1 MKLFYLIK
9 QAWNKSLSIRI
20 IATTFIVS
28 TVLVTIIGL
37 ILINRVSSGILSSK
51 ESSSLTEASS
61 AINEAQRVVS
71 ATDIGAGSPTVSVI
85 VDTAVTA
92 LAVRAGQSGLY
103 DVLFLSAEEMSKQGL
118 PERGTNLVAETSVS
132 DELRNQ
138 VENSDKLLWS
148 YTQINYLDGRNIPG
162 LVIGAPIKIN
172 NVGTYS
178 LFLLFPLDKEE
189 ETIRIIRS
197 AVLVTGIFLIFGLL
211 ILVWYLTRSVLSPV
225 RKTANAAERL
235 RMGLLNE
242 RVPVSGEDDLA
253 KLAGSFN
260 SMAASI
266 QQQIGQL
273 EQMSRMQRRFVSDV
287 SHELRTP
294 LTTVRMAAD
303 VLYESR
309 NQYTGETARAA
320 ELLSTQIER
329 FEILLSQLLEIS
341 RFDAGAADLSLKQT
355 NIKNLIEKTAD
366 SLSNL
371 LTKQETP
378 VVINGSAPEIEMD
391 PRRIERVLRNL
402 ISNASEYGVGK
413 PIEVEIG
420 SDEEAIAVI
429 VKDQG
434 PGLKPGESSLVF
446 NRFWRADPARART
459 TGGTGLGLAIALED
473 ARLHSGWLDAWGSPG
488 QGTMFRLTLPR
499 VAHKAIS
506 KSPLAIGL
514 GDEKQLELDMSAL
527 AELMTTIPM
536 GTKNE

>member
-1 MKLFYLIK
+1 VKFFYQFK
-9 QAWNKSLSIRI
+9 QAWNKSLSLRI

-28 TVLVTIIGL
+28 TILVTIIGL
-37 ILINRVSSGILSSK
+37 ILINRVSSGILTSK
-51 ESSSLTEASS
+51 ESSSVTEASS
-61 AINEAQRVVS
+61 AINEAQKVVT
-71 ATDIGAGSPTVSVI
+71 ATDTGAGAPNISTV

-103 DVLFLSAEEMSKQGL
+103 DVLFLASSDISKQGL
-118 PERGTNLVAETSVS
+118 PERGTNLVAENSVS
-132 DELRNQ
+132 EDLRSR
-138 VENSDKLLWS
+138 VEKTEKLLWA
-148 YTQINYLDGRNIPG
+148 YTEIYYLDGRKIPG
-162 LVIGAPIKIN
+162 LVVAAPIKIN
-172 NVGTYS
+172 NVGNYS

-189 ETIRIIRS
+189 ETIGIIRS
-197 AVLVTGIFLIFGLL
+197 AVLATGILLIFGLL

-225 RKTANAAERL
+225 RKTAEAAERL

-273 EQMSRMQRRFVSDV
+273 EQMSRMQKRFVSDV

-309 NQYTGETARAA
+309 DQYTGETARAA

-341 RFDAGAADLSLKQT
+341 RFDAGAADLSLNMV
-355 NIKNLIEKTAD
+355 NIKDVIEKTAD

-371 LTKQETP
+371 LAKQETP
-378 VVINGSAPEIEMD
+378 VVITGSAPEIELD
-391 PRRIERVLRNL
+391 QRRIERVLRNL
-402 ISNASEYGVGK
+402 ISNASEYGEGK

-420 SDEEAIAVI
+420 SDEDTIAVV
-429 VKDQG
+429 VKDRG

-473 ARLHSGWLDAWGSPG
+473 ARLHSGWIDVWGAPG
-488 QGTMFRLTLPR
+488 KGTMFRLTLPR
-499 VAHKAIS
+499 IAHTAIS
-506 KSPLAIGL
+506 SSSLPLGL
-514 GDEKQLELDMSAL
+514 GTEEKYELDMSAL
-527 AELMTTIPM
+527 QEMLDPESKIA
-536 GTKNE
+536 KQ

>member
-1 MKLFYLIK
+1 VKFFYQFR
-9 QAWNKSLSIRI
+9 QAWNKSLGLRI

-28 TVLVTIIGL
+28 TILVTIIGL
-37 ILINRVSSGILSSK
+37 ILINRVSSGILTSK
-51 ESSSLTEASS
+51 ESSSITEASS
-61 AINEAQRVVS
+61 AINEAQKVVT
-71 ATDIGAGSPTVSVI
+71 ATDTGAGAPNISTV

-92 LAVRAGQSGLY
+92 LAVRAGQSGLF
-103 DVLFLSAEEMSKQGL
+103 DILFLASSGISKQGL
-118 PERGTNLVAETSVS
+118 PERGTNLVAENSVS
-132 DELRNQ
+132 EDLRSR
-138 VENSDKLLWS
+138 VEKTEKLLWA
-148 YTQINYLDGRNIPG
+148 YTEINYLDDRKIPG
-162 LVIGAPIKIN
+162 LVVAAPIKIN
-172 NVGTYS
+172 NVGNYS
-178 LFLLFPLDKEE
+178 LFLLFPLDEEE
-189 ETIRIIRS
+189 ETIGIIRS
-197 AVLVTGIFLIFGLL
+197 SVLATGIFLIFGLL

-225 RKTANAAERL
+225 RKTAEAAERL

-273 EQMSRMQRRFVSDV
+273 EQMSRMQKRFVSDV

-309 NQYTGETARAA
+309 DQYTGETARAA

-341 RFDAGAADLSLKQT
+341 RFDAGAADLSLT
-355 NIKNLIEKTAD
+355 MVNIKDVIEKTAD

-371 LTKQETP
+371 LAKQETP
-378 VVINGSAPEIEMD
+378 VVITGSAPEIELD
-391 PRRIERVLRNL
+391 QRRIERVLRNL
-402 ISNASEYGVGK
+402 ISNASEYGEGK

-420 SDEEAIAVI
+420 SDEDTIAVV
-429 VKDQG
+429 VKDRG

-446 NRFWRADPARART
+446 NRFWRSDPARART

-473 ARLHSGWLDAWGSPG
+473 ARLHSGWIDVWGSPG
-488 QGTMFRLTLPR
+488 KGTMFRLTLPR
-499 VAHKAIS
+499 IAHKAIS
-506 KSPLAIGL
+506 SSSLPLGIGSE
-514 GDEKQLELDMSAL
+514 EKYELDMSAL
-527 AELMTTIPM
+527 QEVLDPESENA
-536 GTKNE
+536 KQ

>member
-1 MKLFYLIK
+1 MKYFYQFK
-9 QAWNKSLSIRI
+9 QAWNKSLSLRI
-20 IATTFIVS
+20 IATTFAVS

-37 ILINRVSSGILSSK
+37 VLVNRVSSGILTSK
-51 ESSSLTEASS
+51 ESSSITEASS
-61 AINEAQRVVS
+61 AINEAQRVVV
-71 ATDIGAGSPTVSVI
+71 ATDTGAGAPTLSVV

-103 DVLFLSAEEMSKQGL
+103 DVLFLASPEISKQGL
-118 PERGTNLVAETSVS
+118 PERGTNLVAENSVN
-132 DELRNQ
+132 DELKSR
-138 VENSDKLLWS
+138 VALTDKLLWS
-148 YTQINYLDGRNIPG
+148 YTKIIYLDGRSVPG
-162 LVIGAPIKIN
+162 LVVGAPIKIN

-189 ETIRIIRS
+189 ETIGIIRS
-197 AVLVTGIFLIFGLL
+197 SVLATGIFLIFGLL
-211 ILVWYLTRSVLSPV
+211 ILVWYLTRSVLAPV

-273 EQMSRMQRRFVSDV
+273 EKMSRMQKRFVSDV

-309 NQYTGETARAA
+309 DQYTGETARAA

-341 RFDAGAADLSLKQT
+341 RFDAGAADLSLT
-355 NIKNLIEKTAD
+355 NVNIKNVIEKTAE

-371 LTKQETP
+371 LARQETP
-378 VVINGSAPEIEMD
+378 VVITGQAPDIEMD
-391 PRRIERVLRNL
+391 QRRIERVLRNL
-402 ISNASEYGVGK
+402 ISNASEYGAGK

-420 SDEEAIAVI
+420 SDDDAIAI
-429 VKDQG
+429 VVRDKG

-473 ARLHSGWLDAWGSPG
+473 ARLHSGWLDAWGAPG
-488 QGTMFRLTLPR
+488 KGTMFRLTLPR
-499 VAHKAIS
+499 VAQAAIT
-506 KSPLAIGL
+506 KSPLPL
-514 GDEKQLELDMSAL
+514 GTGEDEKLEFDMSAL
-527 AELMTTIPM
+527 QELFNVD
-536 GTKNE
+536 TKSEN

>member
-1 MKLFYLIK
+1 MKFFYQFK
-9 QAWNKSLSIRI
+9 QAWNKSLGLRI

-28 TVLVTIIGL
+28 TILVTIIGL
-37 ILINRVSSGILSSK
+37 ILINRVSSGILTSK
-51 ESSSLTEASS
+51 ESSSITEASS
-61 AINEAQRVVS
+61 AINEAQKVVT
-71 ATDIGAGSPTVSVI
+71 ATDTGAGAPNISTV

-92 LAVRAGQSGLY
+92 LAVRAGQSGLF
-103 DVLFLSAEEMSKQGL
+103 DVLFLASSDISKQGL
-118 PERGTNLVAETSVS
+118 PERGTNLVAENSVS
-132 DELRNQ
+132 EDLRSR
-138 VENSDKLLWS
+138 VEKTEKLLWA
-148 YTQINYLDGRNIPG
+148 YTEINYLDGRKIPG
-162 LVIGAPIKIN
+162 LVVAAPIKIN
-172 NVGTYS
+172 NVGDYS

-189 ETIRIIRS
+189 ETIGIIRS
-197 AVLVTGIFLIFGLL
+197 AVLATGILLIFGLL

-225 RKTANAAERL
+225 RKTAEAAERL

-242 RVPVSGEDDLA
+242 RVPVRGEDDLA

-273 EQMSRMQRRFVSDV
+273 EQMSRMQKRFVSDV

-309 NQYTGETARAA
+309 DQYTGETARAA

-341 RFDAGAADLSLKQT
+341 RFDAGAADLSLNMV
-355 NIKNLIEKTAD
+355 NIKDVIEKTAD

-371 LTKQETP
+371 LAKQETP
-378 VVINGSAPEIEMD
+378 VVITGSAPEIELD
-391 PRRIERVLRNL
+391 QRRIERVLRNL
-402 ISNASEYGVGK
+402 ISNASEYGEGK

-420 SDEEAIAVI
+420 SDEDTIAVV
-429 VKDQG
+429 VKDKG

-473 ARLHSGWLDAWGSPG
+473 ARLHSGWIDVWGSPG
-488 QGTMFRLTLPR
+488 KGTMFRLTLPR
-499 VAHKAIS
+499 IAHKAIS
-506 KSPLAIGL
+506 SSSLPLGT
-514 GDEKQLELDMSAL
+514 GSEEKYELDMSAL
-527 AELMTTIPM
+527 QEMLDPESKIA
-536 GTKNE
+536 KQ

>member
-1 MKLFYLIK
+1 VKYFYQFK
-9 QAWNKSLSIRI
+9 QAWNKSLSLRI

-28 TVLVTIIGL
+28 TILVTIIGL
-37 ILINRVSSGILSSK
+37 ILINRVSSGILTSK
-51 ESSSLTEASS
+51 ESSSITEASS
-61 AINEAQRVVS
+61 AINEAQKVVT
-71 ATDIGAGSPTVSVI
+71 ATDTGAGAPNISTV

-92 LAVRAGQSGLY
+92 LAVRAGQSGLF
-103 DVLFLSAEEMSKQGL
+103 DVLFLASSDISKQGL
-118 PERGTNLVAETSVS
+118 PERGTNLVAENSVS
-132 DELRNQ
+132 EDLRSR
-138 VENSDKLLWS
+138 VEKTEKLLWA
-148 YTQINYLDGRNIPG
+148 YTEINYLDDRKIPG
-162 LVIGAPIKIN
+162 LVVAAPIKIN
-172 NVGTYS
+172 NVGNYS
-178 LFLLFPLDKEE
+178 LFLLFPLDEEE
-189 ETIRIIRS
+189 ETIGIIRS
-197 AVLVTGIFLIFGLL
+197 SVLATGIFIIFGLL

-225 RKTANAAERL
+225 RKTAEAAERL

-273 EQMSRMQRRFVSDV
+273 EQMSRMQKRFVSDV

-309 NQYTGETARAA
+309 DQYTGETARAA

-341 RFDAGAADLSLKQT
+341 RFDAGAADLSLNKV
-355 NIKNLIEKTAD
+355 NIKDVIEKTAD

-371 LTKQETP
+371 LAKQETP
-378 VVINGSAPEIEMD
+378 VVITGSAPEIELD
-391 PRRIERVLRNL
+391 QRRIERVLRNL
-402 ISNASEYGVGK
+402 ISNASEYGEGK

-420 SDEEAIAVI
+420 SDEDTIAVV
-429 VKDQG
+429 VKDKG

-446 NRFWRADPARART
+446 NRFWRADPARARN

-473 ARLHSGWLDAWGSPG
+473 ARLHSGWIDVWGSPG
-488 QGTMFRLTLPR
+488 KGTMFRLTLPR
-499 VAHKAIS
+499 IAHKAIS
-506 KSPLAIGL
+506 SSSLPLGV
-514 GDEKQLELDMSAL
+514 GNDEKYELDMSAL
-527 AELMTTIPM
+527 QEMLDPESKIA
-536 GTKNE
+536 KQ

>member
-1 MKLFYLIK
+1 MKYFYQFK
-9 QAWNKSLSIRI
+9 HAWNKSLSLRI

-28 TVLVTIIGL
+28 TILVTVIGL
-37 ILINRVSSGILSSK
+37 ILINRVSSGILTSK
-51 ESSSLTEASS
+51 ESTSITEASS
-61 AINEAQRVVS
+61 AINEAQKVIT
-71 ATDIGAGSPTVSVI
+71 ATDTGAGAPNISTV

-92 LAVRAGQSGLY
+92 LAVRAGQSGLF
-103 DVLFLSAEEMSKQGL
+103 DVLFLASSDISKQGL
-118 PERGTNLVAETSVS
+118 PERGTNLVAENSVS
-132 DELRNQ
+132 EDLRSR
-138 VENSDKLLWS
+138 VERTEKLLWA
-148 YTQINYLDGRNIPG
+148 YTEINYLDGQKIPG
-162 LVIGAPIKIN
+162 LVVAAPIKIN
-172 NVGTYS
+172 NVGNYS

-189 ETIRIIRS
+189 ETIGIIRS
-197 AVLVTGIFLIFGLL
+197 AVLATGIFLIFGLL

-225 RKTANAAERL
+225 RKTAEAAERL

-273 EQMSRMQRRFVSDV
+273 EHMSRMQKRFVSDV

-309 NQYTGETARAA
+309 DQYTGETARAA

-341 RFDAGAADLSLKQT
+341 RFDAGAADLSLNMV
-355 NIKNLIEKTAD
+355 NIKDVIEKTAD

-371 LTKQETP
+371 LAIQETP
-378 VVINGSAPEIEMD
+378 VVITGSAPEIELD
-391 PRRIERVLRNL
+391 QRRIERVLRNL
-402 ISNASEYGVGK
+402 ISNASEYGEGK

-420 SDEEAIAVI
+420 SDEDTIAVV
-429 VKDQG
+429 VKDKG

-473 ARLHSGWLDAWGSPG
+473 ARLHSGWIDVWGSPG
-488 QGTMFRLTLPR
+488 KGTMFRLTLPR
-499 VAHKAIS
+499 IAYKAIS
-506 KSPLAIGL
+506 SSSLPLGIGRE
-514 GDEKQLELDMSAL
+514 EKYELDMSAL
-527 AELMTTIPM
+527 QEMLDPD
-536 GTKNE
+536 TKIAKQ

>member
-1 MKLFYLIK
+1 MKFFYQFK
-9 QAWNKSLSIRI
+9 QAWNKSLSLRI

-28 TVLVTIIGL
+28 TILVTVIGL
-37 ILINRVSSGILSSK
+37 ILINRVSSGILTSK
-51 ESSSLTEASS
+51 ESSSITEASS
-61 AINEAQRVVS
+61 AINEAQKVVT
-71 ATDIGAGSPTVSVI
+71 ATDTGAGAPNISTV

-103 DVLFLSAEEMSKQGL
+103 DVLFLASTDISKQGL
-118 PERGTNLVAETSVS
+118 PERGTNLVAENSVS
-132 DELRNQ
+132 EDLRSR
-138 VENSDKLLWS
+138 VEKTEKLLWA
-148 YTQINYLDGRNIPG
+148 YTEIYYLDGRKIPG
-162 LVIGAPIKIN
+162 LVVAAPIKIN
-172 NVGTYS
+172 NVGNYS

-189 ETIRIIRS
+189 ETIGIIRS
-197 AVLVTGIFLIFGLL
+197 AVLATGILLIFGLL

-225 RKTANAAERL
+225 RKTAEAAERL

-273 EQMSRMQRRFVSDV
+273 EQMSRMQKRFVSDV

-309 NQYTGETARAA
+309 DQYTGETARAA

-341 RFDAGAADLSLKQT
+341 RFDAGAADLSLNMV
-355 NIKNLIEKTAD
+355 NIKDVIEKTAD

-371 LTKQETP
+371 LAKQETP
-378 VVINGSAPEIEMD
+378 VVITGSAPEIELD
-391 PRRIERVLRNL
+391 QRRIERVLRNL
-402 ISNASEYGVGK
+402 ISNASEYGEGK

-420 SDEEAIAVI
+420 SDEDTIAVV
-429 VKDQG
+429 VKDRG

-473 ARLHSGWLDAWGSPG
+473 ARLHSGWIDVWGAPG
-488 QGTMFRLTLPR
+488 KGTMFRLTLPR
-499 VAHKAIS
+499 IAHKAIS
-506 KSPLAIGL
+506 SSSLPLGL
-514 GDEKQLELDMSAL
+514 GTEEKYELDMSAL
-527 AELMTTIPM
+527 QEMLDPESKIA
-536 GTKNE
+536 KQ

>member
-1 MKLFYLIK
+1 MKFFYQFK
-9 QAWNKSLSIRI
+9 QAWNKSLSLRI

-28 TVLVTIIGL
+28 TILVTIIGL
-37 ILINRVSSGILSSK
+37 ILINRVSSGILTSK
-51 ESSSLTEASS
+51 ESSSVTEASS
-61 AINEAQRVVS
+61 AINEAQKVVT
-71 ATDIGAGSPTVSVI
+71 ATDTGAGAPNISTV

-103 DVLFLSAEEMSKQGL
+103 DVLFLASSDISKQGL
-118 PERGTNLVAETSVS
+118 PERGTNLVAENSVS
-132 DELRNQ
+132 EDLRSR
-138 VENSDKLLWS
+138 VEKTEKLLWA
-148 YTQINYLDGRNIPG
+148 YTEIYYLDGRKIPG
-162 LVIGAPIKIN
+162 LVVAAPIKIN
-172 NVGTYS
+172 NVGNYS

-189 ETIRIIRS
+189 ETIGIIRS
-197 AVLVTGIFLIFGLL
+197 AVLATGILLIFGLI

-225 RKTANAAERL
+225 RKTAEAAERL

-273 EQMSRMQRRFVSDV
+273 EQMSRMQKRFVSDV

-309 NQYTGETARAA
+309 DQYTGETARAA

-341 RFDAGAADLSLKQT
+341 RFDAGAADLSLNMV
-355 NIKNLIEKTAD
+355 NIKDVIEKTAD

-371 LTKQETP
+371 LAKQETP
-378 VVINGSAPEIEMD
+378 VVITGSAPEIELD
-391 PRRIERVLRNL
+391 QRRIERVLRNL
-402 ISNASEYGVGK
+402 ISNASEYGEGK

-420 SDEEAIAVI
+420 SDEDTIAVV
-429 VKDQG
+429 VKDKG

-446 NRFWRADPARART
+446 NRFWRADPARARN

-473 ARLHSGWLDAWGSPG
+473 ARLHSGWIDVWGSPG
-488 QGTMFRLTLPR
+488 KGTMFRLTLPR
-499 VAHKAIS
+499 IAHKAIS
-506 KSPLAIGL
+506 SSSLPLGT
-514 GDEKQLELDMSAL
+514 GSEEKYELDMSAL
-527 AELMTTIPM
+527 QEMMDPESKI
-536 GTKNE
+536 TKQ

>member
-1 MKLFYLIK
+1 MKFFYQFK
-9 QAWNKSLSIRI
+9 QTWNKSLSLRI
-20 IATTFIVS
+20 ISTTFIVS

-37 ILINRVSSGILSSK
+37 VLINRVSTGILSAK

-61 AINEAQRVVS
+61 AINEAQKVVT
-71 ATDIGAGSPTVSVI
+71 ATDTGAGEPTLSVV

-103 DVLFLSAEEMSKQGL
+103 DVLFLASSEISKQGL
-118 PERGTNLVAETSVS
+118 PERGTNLVSENSVS
-132 DELRNQ
+132 DELKSR
-138 VENSDKLLWS
+138 VEQTDKLLWA
-148 YTQINYLDGRNIPG
+148 YTEIKYLDGRNVPG
-162 LVIGAPIKIN
+162 LVVGAPIQIN

-189 ETIRIIRS
+189 ETIGIIRS
-197 AVLVTGIFLIFGLL
+197 AVLATGIFLIFGLL
-211 ILVWYLTRSVLSPV
+211 ILVWYLTRSVLAPV
-225 RKTANAAERL
+225 RKTANAAEKL

-273 EQMSRMQRRFVSDV
+273 EQMSRLQKRFVSDV

-309 NQYTGETARAA
+309 DQYTGETARAA

-341 RFDAGAADLSLKQT
+341 RFDAGVADLSLSSI
-355 NIKNLIEKTAD
+355 NIKDLIEKTAE

-371 LTKQETP
+371 LAKQETP
-378 VVINGSAPEIEMD
+378 VVITGTAPNID
-391 PRRIERVLRNL
+391 LDQRRIERVLRNL
-402 ISNASEYGVGK
+402 ISNASEYGEGK

-420 SDEEAIAVI
+420 SDDDAIAVV
-429 VKDQG
+429 VKDKG
-434 PGLKPGESSLVF
+434 AGLKPGESSLVF

-473 ARLHSGWLDAWGSPG
+473 ARLHSGWLDAWGAPG
-488 QGTMFRLTLPR
+488 KGTMFRLTLPR
-499 VAHKAIS
+499 NPDKSLA
-506 KSPLAIGL
+506 KSPLSIGV
-514 GDEKQLELDMSAL
+514 GDDEKLELDMTAL
-527 AELMTTIPM
+527 QELLMSDQK
-536 GTKNE
+536 KNQ

>member
-1 MKLFYLIK
+1 MKFFY
-9 QAWNKSLSIRI
+9 QFRQSWNKSLSLRI
-20 IATTFIVS
+20 ISTTFIVS
-28 TVLVTIIGL
+28 TVSVTIIGI
-37 ILINRVSSGILSSK
+37 ILINRVSSGILSAK

-61 AINEAQRVVS
+61 AINEAQKVVT
-71 ATDIGAGSPTVSVI
+71 ATDTGAGEPTLSVV

-103 DVLFLSAEEMSKQGL
+103 DVLFLASSEISKQGL
-118 PERGTNLVAETSVS
+118 PERGTNLVAENSVS
-132 DELRNQ
+132 EELKLR
-138 VENSDKLLWS
+138 VETTDKLLWA
-148 YTQINYLDGRNIPG
+148 YTEIKYLDGRNIPG
-162 LVIGAPIKIN
+162 LVVAAPIRIN

-178 LFLLFPLDKEE
+178 LFLLFPLGEEE
-189 ETIRIIRS
+189 ETIGIIRS
-197 AVLVTGIFLIFGLL
+197 AVLATGIFLIFGLL
-211 ILVWYLTRSVLSPV
+211 ILVWYLTRSVLAPV
-225 RKTANAAERL
+225 RKTANAAEKL

-273 EQMSRMQRRFVSDV
+273 EQMSRLQKRFVSDV

-309 NQYTGETARAA
+309 DQYTGETARAA

-329 FEILLSQLLEIS
+329 FETLLSQLLEIS
-341 RFDAGAADLSLKQT
+341 RFDAGAADLILT
-355 NIKNLIEKTAD
+355 NINIRDLIEKTAD

-371 LTKQETP
+371 LAKQATP
-378 VVINGSAPEIEMD
+378 VVITGSAPNID
-391 PRRIERVLRNL
+391 LDQRRIERVLRNL
-402 ISNASEYGVGK
+402 ISNASEYGEGK

-420 SDEEAIAVI
+420 SDDDAIAVV

-434 PGLKPGESSLVF
+434 AGLKPGESSLIF

-488 QGTMFRLTLPR
+488 KGTMFRLTLP
-499 VAHKAIS
+499 KNFDKS
-506 KSPLAIGL
+506 LNKSPLSIGM
-514 GDEKQLELDMSAL
+514 GDEEKMALDMTAL
-527 AELMTTIPM
+527 QELLMSDQKK
-536 GTKNE
+536 KN

>member
-1 MKLFYLIK
+1 VKFFYQFR
-9 QAWNKSLSIRI
+9 QAWNKSLSLRI

-28 TVLVTIIGL
+28 TISVTIIGL
-37 ILINRVSSGILSSK
+37 ILINRVSSGILTSK
-51 ESSSLTEASS
+51 ESSSITEASS
-61 AINEAQRVVS
+61 AINEAQKVVT
-71 ATDIGAGSPTVSVI
+71 ATDTGAGAPNISTV

-92 LAVRAGQSGLY
+92 LAVRAGQSGLF
-103 DVLFLSAEEMSKQGL
+103 DVLFLASSDISKQGL
-118 PERGTNLVAETSVS
+118 PERGTNLVAENSVS
-132 DELRNQ
+132 EDLRIR
-138 VENSDKLLWS
+138 VEKTEKLLWAN
-148 YTQINYLDGRNIPG
+148 TEINYLDGRKIPG
-162 LVIGAPIKIN
+162 LVVAAPIKIN
-172 NVGTYS
+172 NVGNYS

-189 ETIRIIRS
+189 ETIGIIRS
-197 AVLVTGIFLIFGLL
+197 AVLATGIFLIFGLL

-225 RKTANAAERL
+225 RKTAEAAERL

-273 EQMSRMQRRFVSDV
+273 EQMSRMQKRFVSDV

-309 NQYTGETARAA
+309 DQYTGETARAA

-341 RFDAGAADLSLKQT
+341 RFDAGVADLSLNMV
-355 NIKNLIEKTAD
+355 NIKDVIEKTAD

-371 LTKQETP
+371 LAIQETP
-378 VVINGSAPEIEMD
+378 VVITGSAPEIELD
-391 PRRIERVLRNL
+391 QRRIERVLRNL
-402 ISNASEYGVGK
+402 ISNASEYGEGK

-420 SDEEAIAVI
+420 SDEDTIAVV
-429 VKDQG
+429 VKDKG

-473 ARLHSGWLDAWGSPG
+473 ARLHSGWIDVWGSPG
-488 QGTMFRLTLPR
+488 KGTMFRLTLPR
-499 VAHKAIS
+499 IAHKAIS
-506 KSPLAIGL
+506 SSSLPLGT
-514 GDEKQLELDMSAL
+514 GSEEKYELDMSAL
-527 AELMTTIPM
+527 QEMLDPESKIAKP
-536 GTKNE
+536 

>member
-1 MKLFYLIK
+1 VKFFYQFK
-9 QAWNKSLSIRI
+9 QSWNKSLSLRI
-20 IATTFIVS
+20 ISTTFIVS

-37 ILINRVSSGILSSK
+37 VLINRVSAGILSSK

-61 AINEAQRVVS
+61 AINEAQKVVT
-71 ATDIGAGSPTVSVI
+71 ATDTGAGEPTLSVV

-103 DVLFLSAEEMSKQGL
+103 DVLFLASSEISKQGL
-118 PERGTNLVAETSVS
+118 PERGTNLVSENSVS
-132 DELRNQ
+132 DELKSR
-138 VENSDKLLWS
+138 VEQTDKLLWA
-148 YTQINYLDGRNIPG
+148 YTEIKYLDGRNVPG
-162 LVIGAPIKIN
+162 LVAGAPIQIN

-189 ETIRIIRS
+189 ETIGIIRS
-197 AVLVTGIFLIFGLL
+197 AVLATGIFLIFGLL
-211 ILVWYLTRSVLSPV
+211 ILVWYLTRSVLAPV
-225 RKTANAAERL
+225 RKTANAAEKL

-273 EQMSRMQRRFVSDV
+273 EQMSRLQKRFVSDV

-309 NQYTGETARAA
+309 DQYTGETARAA

-341 RFDAGAADLSLKQT
+341 RFDAGVADLSLT
-355 NIKNLIEKTAD
+355 SINIKDLIEKTAD

-371 LTKQETP
+371 LAKQETP
-378 VVINGSAPEIEMD
+378 VVITGTAPNID
-391 PRRIERVLRNL
+391 LDQRRIERVLRNL
-402 ISNASEYGVGK
+402 ISNASEYGEGK

-420 SDEEAIAVI
+420 SDDDAIAVV
-429 VKDQG
+429 VKDKG
-434 PGLKPGESSLVF
+434 AGLKPGESSLVF

-473 ARLHSGWLDAWGSPG
+473 ARLHSGWLDAWGAPG
-488 QGTMFRLTLPR
+488 KGTMFRLTLPR
-499 VAHKAIS
+499 NPDKSLA
-506 KSPLAIGL
+506 KSPLSIGV
-514 GDEKQLELDMSAL
+514 GDDEKLELDMTAL
-527 AELMTTIPM
+527 QELLMSDQK
-536 GTKNE
+536 KNQ

>member
-1 MKLFYLIK
+1 VKYFNQFK
-9 QAWNKSLSIRI
+9 QAWNKSLSLRI

-28 TVLVTIIGL
+28 TILVTIIGL
-37 ILINRVSSGILSSK
+37 ILINRVSSGILTSK
-51 ESSSLTEASS
+51 ESSSITEASS
-61 AINEAQRVVS
+61 AINEAQKVVT
-71 ATDIGAGSPTVSVI
+71 ATDTGAGAPNISTV

-92 LAVRAGQSGLY
+92 LAVRAGQSGLF
-103 DVLFLSAEEMSKQGL
+103 DVLFLASSDISKQGL
-118 PERGTNLVAETSVS
+118 PERGTNLVAENSVS
-132 DELRNQ
+132 EDLRSR
-138 VENSDKLLWS
+138 VEKTEKLLWA
-148 YTQINYLDGRNIPG
+148 YTEINYLDDRKIPG
-162 LVIGAPIKIN
+162 LVVAAPIKIN
-172 NVGTYS
+172 NVGNYS
-178 LFLLFPLDKEE
+178 LFLLFPLDEEE
-189 ETIRIIRS
+189 ETIGIIRS
-197 AVLVTGIFLIFGLL
+197 SVLATGIFLIFGLL

-225 RKTANAAERL
+225 RKTAEAAERL

-273 EQMSRMQRRFVSDV
+273 EQMSRMQKRFVSDV

-309 NQYTGETARAA
+309 DQYTGETARAA

-341 RFDAGAADLSLKQT
+341 RFDAGAADLSLNKV
-355 NIKNLIEKTAD
+355 NIKDVIEKTAD

-371 LTKQETP
+371 LAKQETP
-378 VVINGSAPEIEMD
+378 VVITGSAPEIELD
-391 PRRIERVLRNL
+391 QRRIERVLRNL
-402 ISNASEYGVGK
+402 ISNASEYGEGK

-420 SDEEAIAVI
+420 SDEDTIAVV
-429 VKDQG
+429 VKDKG

-446 NRFWRADPARART
+446 NRFWRADPARARN

-473 ARLHSGWLDAWGSPG
+473 ARLHSGWIDVWGSPG
-488 QGTMFRLTLPR
+488 KGTMFRLTLPR
-499 VAHKAIS
+499 IAHKAIS
-506 KSPLAIGL
+506 SSSLPLGV
-514 GDEKQLELDMSAL
+514 GNDEKYELDMSAL
-527 AELMTTIPM
+527 QEMLDPESKIA
-536 GTKNE
+536 KQ

>member
-1 MKLFYLIK
+1 MKYFYQFK
-9 QAWNKSLSIRI
+9 QAWNKSLSLRI

-28 TVLVTIIGL
+28 TILVTVIGL
-37 ILINRVSSGILSSK
+37 ILINRVSSGILTSK
-51 ESSSLTEASS
+51 ESSSITEASS
-61 AINEAQRVVS
+61 AINEAQKVVT
-71 ATDIGAGSPTVSVI
+71 ATDTGAGAPNISTV

-103 DVLFLSAEEMSKQGL
+103 DVLFLASSDISKQGL
-118 PERGTNLVAETSVS
+118 PERGTNLVAENSVS
-132 DELRNQ
+132 EDLRSR
-138 VENSDKLLWS
+138 VEKTEKLLWA
-148 YTQINYLDGRNIPG
+148 YTEINYLDGRKIPG
-162 LVIGAPIKIN
+162 LVVAAPIKIN
-172 NVGTYS
+172 NVGNYS

-189 ETIRIIRS
+189 ETIGIIRS
-197 AVLVTGIFLIFGLL
+197 AVLATGIFLIFGLL

-225 RKTANAAERL
+225 RKTADAAERL

-273 EQMSRMQRRFVSDV
+273 EQMSRMQKRFVSDV

-309 NQYTGETARAA
+309 DQYTGETARAA

-341 RFDAGAADLSLKQT
+341 RFDAGAADLSLNMV
-355 NIKNLIEKTAD
+355 NIKDVIEKTAD

-371 LTKQETP
+371 LAKQETP
-378 VVINGSAPEIEMD
+378 VVITGSAPEIELD
-391 PRRIERVLRNL
+391 QRRIERVLRNL
-402 ISNASEYGVGK
+402 ISNASEYGEGK

-420 SDEEAIAVI
+420 SDKDTIAVV
-429 VKDQG
+429 VKDKG
-434 PGLKPGESSLVF
+434 PGLKPGESALVF

-473 ARLHSGWLDAWGSPG
+473 ARLHSGWIDVWGAPG
-488 QGTMFRLTLPR
+488 KGTMFRLTLPR
-499 VAHKAIS
+499 ISHKAIS
-506 KSPLAIGL
+506 SSSLPLGIGSE
-514 GDEKQLELDMSAL
+514 EKYELDMSAL
-527 AELMTTIPM
+527 QEMLDPDSKIA
-536 GTKNE
+536 KQ

>member
-1 MKLFYLIK
+1 VKFFYLFK
-9 QAWNKSLSIRI
+9 QSWNKSLSLRI
-20 IATTFIVS
+20 ISTTFIVS

-37 ILINRVSSGILSSK
+37 VLINRVSTGILSAK

-61 AINEAQRVVS
+61 AINEAQKVVT
-71 ATDIGAGSPTVSVI
+71 ATDTGAGEPTLSVV

-103 DVLFLSAEEMSKQGL
+103 DVLFLASSEISKQGL
-118 PERGTNLVAETSVS
+118 PERGTNLVSENSVS
-132 DELRNQ
+132 DELKSR
-138 VENSDKLLWS
+138 VEQTDKLLWA
-148 YTQINYLDGRNIPG
+148 YTEIKYLDGRNVPG
-162 LVIGAPIKIN
+162 LVAGAPIQIN

-189 ETIRIIRS
+189 ETIGIIRS
-197 AVLVTGIFLIFGLL
+197 AVLATGIFLIFGLL
-211 ILVWYLTRSVLSPV
+211 ILVWYLTRSVLAPV
-225 RKTANAAERL
+225 RKTANAAEKL

-273 EQMSRMQRRFVSDV
+273 EQMSRLQKRFVSDV

-309 NQYTGETARAA
+309 DQYTGETARAA

-341 RFDAGAADLSLKQT
+341 RFDAGVADLSLT
-355 NIKNLIEKTAD
+355 SINIKDLIEKTAD

-371 LTKQETP
+371 LAKQETP
-378 VVINGSAPEIEMD
+378 VVITGTAPNID
-391 PRRIERVLRNL
+391 LDQRRIERVLRNL
-402 ISNASEYGVGK
+402 ISNASEYGEGK

-420 SDEEAIAVI
+420 SDDDAIAVV
-429 VKDQG
+429 VKDKG
-434 PGLKPGESSLVF
+434 AGLKPGESSLVF

-473 ARLHSGWLDAWGSPG
+473 ARLHSGWLDAWGAPG
-488 QGTMFRLTLPR
+488 KGTMFRLTLPR
-499 VAHKAIS
+499 NPGKSLA
-506 KSPLAIGL
+506 KSPLSIGV
-514 GDEKQLELDMSAL
+514 GDDEKLELDMTAL
-527 AELMTTIPM
+527 QELLMSEQK
-536 GTKNE
+536 KNQ

>member
-1 MKLFYLIK
+1 VKFFYQFK
-9 QAWNKSLSIRI
+9 QAWNKSLGLRI

-28 TVLVTIIGL
+28 TILVTIIGL
-37 ILINRVSSGILSSK
+37 ILINGVSSGILTSK
-51 ESSSLTEASS
+51 ESSSITEASS
-61 AINEAQRVVS
+61 AINEAQKVVT
-71 ATDIGAGSPTVSVI
+71 ATDTGAGAPNISTV

-92 LAVRAGQSGLY
+92 LAVRAGQSGLF
-103 DVLFLSAEEMSKQGL
+103 DILFLASSGISKQGL
-118 PERGTNLVAETSVS
+118 PERGTNLVAENSVS
-132 DELRNQ
+132 EDLRSR
-138 VENSDKLLWS
+138 VEKTEKLLWA
-148 YTQINYLDGRNIPG
+148 YTEINYLDDRKIPG
-162 LVIGAPIKIN
+162 LVVAAPIKIN
-172 NVGTYS
+172 NVGNYS
-178 LFLLFPLDKEE
+178 LFLLFPLDEEE
-189 ETIRIIRS
+189 ETIGIIRS
-197 AVLVTGIFLIFGLL
+197 SVLATGIFLIFGLL

-225 RKTANAAERL
+225 RKTAEAAERL

-266 QQQIGQL
+266 QLQIGQL
-273 EQMSRMQRRFVSDV
+273 EQMSRMQKRFVSDV

-309 NQYTGETARAA
+309 DQYTGETARAA

-341 RFDAGAADLSLKQT
+341 RFDAGAADLSLT
-355 NIKNLIEKTAD
+355 MVNIKDVIEKTAD

-371 LTKQETP
+371 LAKQETP
-378 VVINGSAPEIEMD
+378 VVITGSAPEIELD
-391 PRRIERVLRNL
+391 QRRIERVLRNL
-402 ISNASEYGVGK
+402 ISNASEYGEGK

-420 SDEEAIAVI
+420 SDEDTIAVV
-429 VKDQG
+429 VKDRG

-473 ARLHSGWLDAWGSPG
+473 ARLHSGWIDVWGSPG
-488 QGTMFRLTLPR
+488 KGTMFRLTLPR
-499 VAHKAIS
+499 IAHKAIS
-506 KSPLAIGL
+506 SSSLPLGIGSE
-514 GDEKQLELDMSAL
+514 EKYELDMSAL
-527 AELMTTIPM
+527 QEVLDPESENA
-536 GTKNE
+536 KQ

>member
-1 MKLFYLIK
+1 MNYYSQLR
-9 QAWNKSLSIRI
+9 QAWNKSLSLRI
-20 IATTFIVS
+20 IATTFFVS
-28 TVLVTIIGL
+28 TLLVTIIGL
-37 ILINRVSSGILSSK
+37 VLINRVSSGILTSK
-51 ESSSLTEASS
+51 ESSSITEASS
-61 AINEAQRVVS
+61 AINEAQKVVT
-71 ATDIGAGSPTVSVI
+71 ATETGAGAPNISTV

-92 LAVRAGQSGLY
+92 LAIRAGQSGLY
-103 DVLFLSAEEMSKQGL
+103 DVLFLASKEIATQGL
-118 PERGTNLVAETSVS
+118 PERGTNLVSESSVS
-132 DELRNQ
+132 EELKNR
-138 VENSDKLLWS
+138 VEKTDKLLWA
-148 YTQINYLDGRNIPG
+148 YTEITYLDGRKIPG
-162 LVIGAPIKIN
+162 LVVAAPIKIN
-172 NVGTYS
+172 NVGSYS

-189 ETIRIIRS
+189 ETIAIIRS
-197 AVLVTGIFLIFGLL
+197 AVLATGIFLIFGLL

-225 RKTANAAERL
+225 RKTAEAAERL

-273 EQMSRMQRRFVSDV
+273 EQMSRMQKRFVSDV

-320 ELLSTQIER
+320 ELLSNQIER

-341 RFDAGAADLSLKQT
+341 RFDAGAADLSLSKV
-355 NIKNLIEKTAD
+355 NIKDVIENTAD

-371 LTKQETP
+371 LAKQETP
-378 VVINGSAPEIEMD
+378 VVITGTAPEIEMD
-391 PRRIERVLRNL
+391 KRRIERVLRNL
-402 ISNASEYGVGK
+402 ISNASEYGEGK

-420 SDEEAIAVI
+420 SDEEAIAVV
-429 VKDQG
+429 VKDKG

-473 ARLHSGWLDAWGSPG
+473 ARLHSGWLDAWGAPG
-488 QGTMFRLTLPR
+488 KGTMFRLTLPR
-499 VAHKAIS
+499 IAHKSIN
-506 KSPLAIGL
+506 KSPLTIGV
-514 GDEKQLELDMSAL
+514 GSEEKHELDMSAL
-527 AELMTTIPM
+527 QELIDVDQKSDP
-536 GTKNE
+536 K

>member
-1 MKLFYLIK
+1 VKYFYQFK
-9 QAWNKSLSIRI
+9 QAWNKSLSLRI

-28 TVLVTIIGL
+28 TILVTIIGL
-37 ILINRVSSGILSSK
+37 ILINRVSSGILTSK
-51 ESSSLTEASS
+51 ESSSITEASS
-61 AINEAQRVVS
+61 AINEAQKVVT
-71 ATDIGAGSPTVSVI
+71 ATDTGAGAPNISTV

-92 LAVRAGQSGLY
+92 LAVRAGQSGLF
-103 DVLFLSAEEMSKQGL
+103 DVLFLASSDISKQGL
-118 PERGTNLVAETSVS
+118 PERGTNLVAENSVS
-132 DELRNQ
+132 EDLRSR
-138 VENSDKLLWS
+138 VEKTEKLLWA
-148 YTQINYLDGRNIPG
+148 YTEINYLDDRKIPG
-162 LVIGAPIKIN
+162 LVVAAPIKIN
-172 NVGTYS
+172 NVGNYS
-178 LFLLFPLDKEE
+178 LFLLFPLDEEE
-189 ETIRIIRS
+189 ETIGIIRS
-197 AVLVTGIFLIFGLL
+197 SVLATGIFLIFGLL

-225 RKTANAAERL
+225 RKTAEAAERL

-273 EQMSRMQRRFVSDV
+273 EQMSRMQKRFVSDV

-309 NQYTGETARAA
+309 DQYTGETARAA

-341 RFDAGAADLSLKQT
+341 RFDAGAADLSLNKV
-355 NIKNLIEKTAD
+355 NIKDVIEKTAD

-371 LTKQETP
+371 LAKQETP
-378 VVINGSAPEIEMD
+378 VVITGSAPEIELD
-391 PRRIERVLRNL
+391 QRRIERVLRNL
-402 ISNASEYGVGK
+402 ISNASEYGEGK

-420 SDEEAIAVI
+420 SDEDTIAVV
-429 VKDQG
+429 VKDKG

-446 NRFWRADPARART
+446 NRFWRADPARARN

-473 ARLHSGWLDAWGSPG
+473 ARLHSGWIDVWGSPG
-488 QGTMFRLTLPR
+488 KGTMFRLTLPR
-499 VAHKAIS
+499 IAHKAIS
-506 KSPLAIGL
+506 SSSLPLGV
-514 GDEKQLELDMSAL
+514 GNDEKYELDMSAL
-527 AELMTTIPM
+527 QEMLDPESKIAQQ
-536 GTKNE
+536 

>member
-1 MKLFYLIK
+1 MKFFYQFK
-9 QAWNKSLSIRI
+9 QSWNKSLSLRI
-20 IATTFIVS
+20 ISTTFIVS

-37 ILINRVSSGILSSK
+37 VLINRVSTGILSAK

-61 AINEAQRVVS
+61 AINEAQKVVT
-71 ATDIGAGSPTVSVI
+71 ATDTGAGEPTLSVV

-103 DVLFLSAEEMSKQGL
+103 DVLFLASSEISKQGL
-118 PERGTNLVAETSVS
+118 PERGTNLVSENSVS
-132 DELRNQ
+132 DELKSR
-138 VENSDKLLWS
+138 VEQTDKLLWA
-148 YTQINYLDGRNIPG
+148 YTEIKYLDGRNAPG
-162 LVIGAPIKIN
+162 LVVGAPIQIN

-189 ETIRIIRS
+189 ETIGIIRS
-197 AVLVTGIFLIFGLL
+197 AVLATGIFLIFGLL
-211 ILVWYLTRSVLSPV
+211 ILVWYLTRSVLAPV
-225 RKTANAAERL
+225 RKTANAAEKL

-273 EQMSRMQRRFVSDV
+273 EQMSRLQKRFVSDV

-309 NQYTGETARAA
+309 DQYTGETARAA

-341 RFDAGAADLSLKQT
+341 RFDAGVADLSLT
-355 NIKNLIEKTAD
+355 SINIKDLIEKTAE

-371 LTKQETP
+371 LAKQETP
-378 VVINGSAPEIEMD
+378 VVITGTAPNID
-391 PRRIERVLRNL
+391 LDQRRIERVLRNL
-402 ISNASEYGVGK
+402 ISNASEYGEGK

-420 SDEEAIAVI
+420 SDDDAIAVV
-429 VKDQG
+429 VKDKG
-434 PGLKPGESSLVF
+434 AGLKPGESSLVF

-473 ARLHSGWLDAWGSPG
+473 ARLHSGWLDAWGAPG
-488 QGTMFRLTLPR
+488 KGTMFRLTLPR
-499 VAHKAIS
+499 NPGKSLA
-506 KSPLAIGL
+506 KSPLSIGV
-514 GDEKQLELDMSAL
+514 GDDEKLELDMTAL
-527 AELMTTIPM
+527 QELLMSDQK
-536 GTKNE
+536 KNQ

>member
-1 MKLFYLIK
+1 VKFFYQFK
-9 QAWNKSLSIRI
+9 QAWNKSLGLRI

-28 TVLVTIIGL
+28 TILVTIIGL
-37 ILINRVSSGILSSK
+37 ILINRVSSGILTSK
-51 ESSSLTEASS
+51 ESSSITEASS
-61 AINEAQRVVS
+61 AINEAQKVVT
-71 ATDIGAGSPTVSVI
+71 ATDTGAGAPNISTV

-92 LAVRAGQSGLY
+92 LAVRAGQSGLF
-103 DVLFLSAEEMSKQGL
+103 DVLFLASSDISKQGL
-118 PERGTNLVAETSVS
+118 PERGTNLVAENSVS
-132 DELRNQ
+132 EDLRSR
-138 VENSDKLLWS
+138 VEKTEKLLWA
-148 YTQINYLDGRNIPG
+148 YTEINYLDGRKIPG
-162 LVIGAPIKIN
+162 LVVAAPIKIN
-172 NVGTYS
+172 NVGDYS

-189 ETIRIIRS
+189 ETIGIIRS
-197 AVLVTGIFLIFGLL
+197 AVLATGILLIFGLL

-225 RKTANAAERL
+225 RKTAEAAERL

-242 RVPVSGEDDLA
+242 RVPVRGEDDLA

-273 EQMSRMQRRFVSDV
+273 EQMSRMQKRFVSDV

-309 NQYTGETARAA
+309 DQYTGETARAA

-341 RFDAGAADLSLKQT
+341 RFDAGAADLSLNMVNNKDV
-355 NIKNLIEKTAD
+355 IEKTAD

-371 LTKQETP
+371 LAKQETP
-378 VVINGSAPEIEMD
+378 VVITGSAPEIELD
-391 PRRIERVLRNL
+391 QRRIERVLRNL
-402 ISNASEYGVGK
+402 ISNASEYGEGK

-420 SDEEAIAVI
+420 SDEDTIAVV
-429 VKDQG
+429 VKDKG

-473 ARLHSGWLDAWGSPG
+473 ARLHSGWIDVWGSPG
-488 QGTMFRLTLPR
+488 KGTMFRLTLPR
-499 VAHKAIS
+499 IAHKAIS
-506 KSPLAIGL
+506 SSSLPLGT
-514 GDEKQLELDMSAL
+514 GSEEKYELDMSAL
-527 AELMTTIPM
+527 QEMLDPESKIA
-536 GTKNE
+536 KQ

>member
-1 MKLFYLIK
+1 VKFFYQFK
-9 QAWNKSLSIRI
+9 QAWNKSLSLRI

-28 TVLVTIIGL
+28 TILVTIIGL
-37 ILINRVSSGILSSK
+37 ILINRVSSGILTSK
-51 ESSSLTEASS
+51 ESSSVTEASS
-61 AINEAQRVVS
+61 AINEAQKVVT
-71 ATDIGAGSPTVSVI
+71 ATDTGAGAPNISTV

-103 DVLFLSAEEMSKQGL
+103 DVLFLASSDISKQGL
-118 PERGTNLVAETSVS
+118 PERGTNLVAENSVS
-132 DELRNQ
+132 EDLRSR
-138 VENSDKLLWS
+138 VEKTEKLLWA
-148 YTQINYLDGRNIPG
+148 YTEIYYLDGRKIPG
-162 LVIGAPIKIN
+162 LVVAAPIKIN
-172 NVGTYS
+172 NVGNYS

-189 ETIRIIRS
+189 ETIGIIRS
-197 AVLVTGIFLIFGLL
+197 AVLATGILLIFGLL

-225 RKTANAAERL
+225 RKTAEAAERL

-273 EQMSRMQRRFVSDV
+273 EQMSRMQKRFVSDV

-309 NQYTGETARAA
+309 DQYTGDTARAA

-341 RFDAGAADLSLKQT
+341 RFDAGAADLSLNMV
-355 NIKNLIEKTAD
+355 NIKDVIEKTAD

-371 LTKQETP
+371 LAKQETP
-378 VVINGSAPEIEMD
+378 VVITGSAPEIELD
-391 PRRIERVLRNL
+391 QRRIERVLRNL
-402 ISNASEYGVGK
+402 ISNASEYGEGK

-420 SDEEAIAVI
+420 SDEDTIAVV
-429 VKDQG
+429 VKDRG

-473 ARLHSGWLDAWGSPG
+473 ARLHSGWIDVWGAPG
-488 QGTMFRLTLPR
+488 KGTMFRLTLPR
-499 VAHKAIS
+499 IAHTAIS
-506 KSPLAIGL
+506 SSSLPLGL
-514 GDEKQLELDMSAL
+514 GTEEKYELDMSAL
-527 AELMTTIPM
+527 QEMLDPESKIA
-536 GTKNE
+536 KQ

>member
-1 MKLFYLIK
+1 MKFFYQFK
-9 QAWNKSLSIRI
+9 QAWNKSLSLRI

-28 TVLVTIIGL
+28 TILVTIIGL
-37 ILINRVSSGILSSK
+37 ILINRVSSGILTSK
-51 ESSSLTEASS
+51 ESSSVTEASS
-61 AINEAQRVVS
+61 AINEAQKVVT
-71 ATDIGAGSPTVSVI
+71 ATDTGAGAPNISTV

-103 DVLFLSAEEMSKQGL
+103 DVLFLTSSDISKQGL
-118 PERGTNLVAETSVS
+118 PERGTNLVAENSVS
-132 DELRNQ
+132 EDLRSR
-138 VENSDKLLWS
+138 VEKTEKLLWA
-148 YTQINYLDGRNIPG
+148 YTEIYYLDGRKIPG
-162 LVIGAPIKIN
+162 LVVAAPIKIN
-172 NVGTYS
+172 NVGNYS

-189 ETIRIIRS
+189 ETIGIIRS
-197 AVLVTGIFLIFGLL
+197 AVLATGILLIFGLL

-225 RKTANAAERL
+225 RKTAEAAERL

-273 EQMSRMQRRFVSDV
+273 EQMSRMQKRFVSDV

-309 NQYTGETARAA
+309 DQYTGDTARAA

-341 RFDAGAADLSLKQT
+341 RFDAGAADLSLNMV
-355 NIKNLIEKTAD
+355 NIKDVIEKTAD

-371 LTKQETP
+371 LAKQETP
-378 VVINGSAPEIEMD
+378 VVITGSAPEIELD
-391 PRRIERVLRNL
+391 QRRIERVLRNL
-402 ISNASEYGVGK
+402 ISNASEYGEGK

-420 SDEEAIAVI
+420 SDEDTIAVV
-429 VKDQG
+429 VKDRG

-473 ARLHSGWLDAWGSPG
+473 ARLHSGWIDVWGAPG
-488 QGTMFRLTLPR
+488 KGTMFRLTLPR
-499 VAHKAIS
+499 IAHTAIS
-506 KSPLAIGL
+506 SSSLPLGL
-514 GDEKQLELDMSAL
+514 GTEEKYELDMSAL
-527 AELMTTIPM
+527 QEMLDPESKIA
-536 GTKNE
+536 KQ

>member
-1 MKLFYLIK
+1 MKYFNKFK
-9 QAWNKSLSIRI
+9 QAWNKSLSLRI

-28 TVLVTIIGL
+28 TISVTIIGL
-37 ILINRVSSGILSSK
+37 ILINRVSSGILTSK
-51 ESSSLTEASS
+51 ESSSITEASS
-61 AINEAQRVVS
+61 AINEAQKVVT
-71 ATDIGAGSPTVSVI
+71 ATDTGAGAPNISTV

-92 LAVRAGQSGLY
+92 LAVRAGQSGLF
-103 DVLFLSAEEMSKQGL
+103 DVLFLASSDISKQGL
-118 PERGTNLVAETSVS
+118 PERGTNLVAENSVS
-132 DELRNQ
+132 EDLRSR
-138 VENSDKLLWS
+138 VEKTEKLLWA
-148 YTQINYLDGRNIPG
+148 YTEINYLDGRKIPG
-162 LVIGAPIKIN
+162 LVVAAPIKIN
-172 NVGTYS
+172 NVGNYS

-189 ETIRIIRS
+189 ETIGIIRS
-197 AVLVTGIFLIFGLL
+197 AVLATGIFLIFGLL

-225 RKTANAAERL
+225 RKTAEAAERL

-273 EQMSRMQRRFVSDV
+273 EQMSRMQKRFVSDV

-309 NQYTGETARAA
+309 DQYTGETARAA

-341 RFDAGAADLSLKQT
+341 RFDAGVADLSLNMV
-355 NIKNLIEKTAD
+355 NIKDVIEKTAD

-371 LTKQETP
+371 LAIQETP
-378 VVINGSAPEIEMD
+378 VVITGSAPEIELD
-391 PRRIERVLRNL
+391 QRRIERVLRNL
-402 ISNASEYGVGK
+402 ISNASEYGEGK

-420 SDEEAIAVI
+420 SDEDTIAVV
-429 VKDQG
+429 VKDKG

-473 ARLHSGWLDAWGSPG
+473 ARLHSGWIDVWGSPG
-488 QGTMFRLTLPR
+488 KGTMFRLTLPR
-499 VAHKAIS
+499 IAHKAIS
-506 KSPLAIGL
+506 SSSLPLGT
-514 GDEKQLELDMSAL
+514 GSEEKYELDMSAL
-527 AELMTTIPM
+527 QEMLDPESKIAKP
-536 GTKNE
+536 

>member
-1 MKLFYLIK
+1 MNYFSQLR
-9 QAWNKSLSIRI
+9 QAWNKSLSLRI
-20 IATTFIVS
+20 IATTFFVS
-28 TVLVTIIGL
+28 TLLVTIIGL
-37 ILINRVSSGILSSK
+37 VLINRVSSGILTSK
-51 ESSSLTEASS
+51 ESSSITEASS
-61 AINEAQRVVS
+61 AINEAQKVVT
-71 ATDIGAGSPTVSVI
+71 ATETGAGAPNISTV

-92 LAVRAGQSGLY
+92 LAIRAGQSGLY
-103 DVLFLSAEEMSKQGL
+103 DVLFLASKEIATQGL
-118 PERGTNLVAETSVS
+118 PERGTNLVSESSVS
-132 DELRNQ
+132 EELKNR
-138 VENSDKLLWS
+138 VEKTDKLLWA
-148 YTQINYLDGRNIPG
+148 YTEITYLDGRKIPG
-162 LVIGAPIKIN
+162 LVVAAPIKIN
-172 NVGTYS
+172 NVGSYS

-189 ETIRIIRS
+189 ETIAIIRS
-197 AVLVTGIFLIFGLL
+197 AVLATGIFLIFGLL

-225 RKTANAAERL
+225 RKTAEAAERL

-273 EQMSRMQRRFVSDV
+273 EQMSRMQKRFVSDV

-309 NQYTGETARAA
+309 DQYTGETARAA
-320 ELLSTQIER
+320 ELLSNQIER

-341 RFDAGAADLSLKQT
+341 RFDAGAADLSLSKV
-355 NIKNLIEKTAD
+355 NIKDVIENTAD

-371 LTKQETP
+371 LAKQETP
-378 VVINGSAPEIEMD
+378 VVITGTAPEIEMD
-391 PRRIERVLRNL
+391 KRRIERVLRNL
-402 ISNASEYGVGK
+402 ISNASEYGEGK

-420 SDEEAIAVI
+420 SDEEAIAVV
-429 VKDQG
+429 VKDKG

-473 ARLHSGWLDAWGSPG
+473 ARLHSGWLDAWGAPG
-488 QGTMFRLTLPR
+488 KGTMFRLTLPR
-499 VAHKAIS
+499 IAHKSIN
-506 KSPLAIGL
+506 KSPLTIGV
-514 GDEKQLELDMSAL
+514 GSEEKHELDMSAL
-527 AELMTTIPM
+527 QELIDVDQ
-536 GTKNE
+536 KSDSK

>member
-1 MKLFYLIK
+1 MKFFYQFK
-9 QAWNKSLSIRI
+9 HSWNKSLSLRI
-20 IATTFIVS
+20 ISTTFIVS

-37 ILINRVSSGILSSK
+37 VLINRVSTGILSAK

-61 AINEAQRVVS
+61 AINEAQKVVT
-71 ATDIGAGSPTVSVI
+71 ATDTGAGEPTLSVV

-103 DVLFLSAEEMSKQGL
+103 DVLFLASSEISKQGL
-118 PERGTNLVAETSVS
+118 PERGTNLVSENSVS
-132 DELRNQ
+132 DELKSR
-138 VENSDKLLWS
+138 VEQTDKLLWA
-148 YTQINYLDGRNIPG
+148 YTEIKYLDGRNVPG
-162 LVIGAPIKIN
+162 LVVGAPIQIN

-189 ETIRIIRS
+189 ETIGIIRS
-197 AVLVTGIFLIFGLL
+197 AVLATGIFLIFGLL
-211 ILVWYLTRSVLSPV
+211 ILVWYLTRSVLAPV
-225 RKTANAAERL
+225 RKTANAAEKL

-273 EQMSRMQRRFVSDV
+273 EQMSRLQKRFVSDV

-309 NQYTGETARAA
+309 DQYTGETARAA

-341 RFDAGAADLSLKQT
+341 RFDAGVADLSLSSI
-355 NIKNLIEKTAD
+355 NIKDLIEKTAE

-371 LTKQETP
+371 LAKQETP
-378 VVINGSAPEIEMD
+378 VVITGTAPNID
-391 PRRIERVLRNL
+391 LDQRRIERVLRNL
-402 ISNASEYGVGK
+402 ISNASEYGEGK

-420 SDEEAIAVI
+420 SDDDAIAVV
-429 VKDQG
+429 VKDKG
-434 PGLKPGESSLVF
+434 AGLKPGESSLVF

-473 ARLHSGWLDAWGSPG
+473 ARLHSGWLDAWGAPG
-488 QGTMFRLTLPR
+488 KGTMFRLTLPR
-499 VAHKAIS
+499 NPDKSLA
-506 KSPLAIGL
+506 KSPLSIGV
-514 GDEKQLELDMSAL
+514 GDDEKLELDMTAL
-527 AELMTTIPM
+527 QELLMSDQK
-536 GTKNE
+536 KNQ

>member
-1 MKLFYLIK
+1 MKFFYLFK
-9 QAWNKSLSIRI
+9 QSWNKSLSLRI
-20 IATTFIVS
+20 ISTTFIVS

-37 ILINRVSSGILSSK
+37 VLINRVSTGILSAK

-61 AINEAQRVVS
+61 AINEAQKVVT
-71 ATDIGAGSPTVSVI
+71 ATDTGAGEPTLSVV
-85 VDTAVTA
+85 VDTAVTT

-103 DVLFLSAEEMSKQGL
+103 DVLFLASSEISKQGL
-118 PERGTNLVAETSVS
+118 PERGTNLVSENSVS
-132 DELRNQ
+132 DELKSR
-138 VENSDKLLWS
+138 VEQTDKLLWA
-148 YTQINYLDGRNIPG
+148 YTEIKYLDGRNVPG
-162 LVIGAPIKIN
+162 LVVGAPIQIN

-189 ETIRIIRS
+189 ETIGIIRS
-197 AVLVTGIFLIFGLL
+197 AVLATGIFLIFGLL
-211 ILVWYLTRSVLSPV
+211 ILVWYLTRSVLAPV
-225 RKTANAAERL
+225 RKTANAAEKL

-273 EQMSRMQRRFVSDV
+273 EQMSRLQKRFVSDV

-309 NQYTGETARAA
+309 DQYTGETARAA

-341 RFDAGAADLSLKQT
+341 RFDAGVADLSLSSI
-355 NIKNLIEKTAD
+355 NIKDLIEKTAE

-371 LTKQETP
+371 LAKQETP
-378 VVINGSAPEIEMD
+378 VVITGTAPNINLD
-391 PRRIERVLRNL
+391 QRRIERVLRNL
-402 ISNASEYGVGK
+402 ISNASEYGEGK

-420 SDEEAIAVI
+420 SDEDAIAVV
-429 VKDQG
+429 VKDKG
-434 PGLKPGESSLVF
+434 AGLKPGESSLVF

-473 ARLHSGWLDAWGSPG
+473 ARLHSGWLDAWGAPG
-488 QGTMFRLTLPR
+488 KGTMFRLTLPR
-499 VAHKAIS
+499 NPDKSLV
-506 KSPLAIGL
+506 KSPLSIGV
-514 GDEKQLELDMSAL
+514 GDDEKLELDMTAL
-527 AELMTTIPM
+527 QELLMSDQK
-536 GTKNE
+536 KNQ

>member
-1 MKLFYLIK
+1 VKFFY
-9 QAWNKSLSIRI
+9 QFRQSWNKSLSLRI
-20 IATTFIVS
+20 ISTTFIVS
-28 TVLVTIIGL
+28 TVSVTIIGL
-37 ILINRVSSGILSSK
+37 VLINRVSSGILSAK
-51 ESSSLTEASS
+51 EASSLTEASS
-61 AINEAQRVVS
+61 AINEAQKVVT
-71 ATDIGAGSPTVSVI
+71 ATDTGAGEPTLSVV

-103 DVLFLSAEEMSKQGL
+103 DVLFLASSEISKQGL
-118 PERGTNLVAETSVS
+118 PERGTNLVTENSVS
-132 DELRNQ
+132 EELKLR
-138 VENSDKLLWS
+138 VETTDKLLWA
-148 YTQINYLDGRNIPG
+148 YTEIKYLDGRNIPG

-178 LFLLFPLDKEE
+178 LFLLFPLGEEE
-189 ETIRIIRS
+189 ETIGIIRS
-197 AVLVTGIFLIFGLL
+197 AVLATGIFLIFGLL
-211 ILVWYLTRSVLSPV
+211 ILVWYLTRSVLAPV
-225 RKTANAAERL
+225 RKTANAAEKL

-273 EQMSRMQRRFVSDV
+273 EQMSRLQKRFVSDV

-309 NQYTGETARAA
+309 DQYTGETARAA

-329 FEILLSQLLEIS
+329 FETLLSQLLEIS
-341 RFDAGAADLSLKQT
+341 RFDAGAADLILT
-355 NIKNLIEKTAD
+355 NINIRDLIEKTAD

-371 LTKQETP
+371 LVKQETP
-378 VVINGSAPEIEMD
+378 VVISGSAPNID
-391 PRRIERVLRNL
+391 LDQRRIERVLRNL
-402 ISNASEYGVGK
+402 ISNASEYGEGK

-420 SDEEAIAVI
+420 SDGDAIAVV

-434 PGLKPGESSLVF
+434 AGLKPGESSLVF

-488 QGTMFRLTLPR
+488 KGTMFRLTLP
-499 VAHKAIS
+499 KNFDKSLI
-506 KSPLAIGL
+506 KSPLSIGI
-514 GDEKQLELDMSAL
+514 GDEEKMALDMTAL
-527 AELMTTIPM
+527 QELLMSDQKK
-536 GTKNE
+536 KN

>member
-1 MKLFYLIK
+1 MKFFYQFK
-9 QAWNKSLSIRI
+9 QAWNKSLSLRI

-28 TVLVTIIGL
+28 TILVTIIGL
-37 ILINRVSSGILSSK
+37 ILINRVSSGILTSK
-51 ESSSLTEASS
+51 ESSSITEASS
-61 AINEAQRVVS
+61 AINEAQKVVT
-71 ATDIGAGSPTVSVI
+71 ATDTGAGAPNISTV

-103 DVLFLSAEEMSKQGL
+103 DVLFLASSDISKLGL
-118 PERGTNLVAETSVS
+118 PERGTNLVAENSVS
-132 DELRNQ
+132 EDLRSR
-138 VENSDKLLWS
+138 VEKTDKLLWS
-148 YTQINYLDGRNIPG
+148 YTEINYLDGRKIPG
-162 LVIGAPIKIN
+162 LVVAAPIKIN
-172 NVGTYS
+172 NVGNYS

-189 ETIRIIRS
+189 ETIGIIRS
-197 AVLVTGIFLIFGLL
+197 AVLATGIFLIFGLL

-225 RKTANAAERL
+225 RKTAEAAERL

-273 EQMSRMQRRFVSDV
+273 EQMSRMQKRFVSDV

-309 NQYTGETARAA
+309 DQYTGETARAA

-341 RFDAGAADLSLKQT
+341 RFDAGVADLSLNMV
-355 NIKNLIEKTAD
+355 NIKDVIEKTAD

-371 LTKQETP
+371 LAKQETP
-378 VVINGSAPEIEMD
+378 VVITGSAPEIELD
-391 PRRIERVLRNL
+391 QRRIERVLRNL
-402 ISNASEYGVGK
+402 ISNASEYGEGK

-420 SDEEAIAVI
+420 SDDDTIAVV
-429 VKDQG
+429 VKDKG

-473 ARLHSGWLDAWGSPG
+473 ARLHSGWIDVWGSPG
-488 QGTMFRLTLPR
+488 KGTMFRLTLPR
-499 VAHKAIS
+499 IANKSIS
-506 KSPLAIGL
+506 SSPLPIGL
-514 GDEKQLELDMSAL
+514 GSEEKYELDMTAL
-527 AELMTTIPM
+527 QEMLDPES
-536 GTKNE
+536 KLLEQ